1 MRRGHWAG
9 IAAGLAVVAAAAVTA
24 GCGGGGGSA
33 LSLDPVAA
41 AATKTQQAGAA
52 RLRLALSLS
61 GPQLQGGKALRLTGA
76 GAIDGTSGELTIDTS
91 SLVGSTGIAA
101 PAGTSVHEVSLR
113 EDGDYVVYVE
123 LAALAAHLPDGK
135 HWVKLD
141 ISKLGK
147 SAGVDLGKL
156 LSGSQFQPSDVL
168 SMLEA
173 EGATITN
180 LGSAT
185 VDGTAATHYRV
196 TIDVAKALQAKGLTS
211 PLLAGVA
218 AQLPTVPA
226 DVWIGR
232 DGLVHRIRISLGLAR
247 SHVGLTIDLYDY
259 GTHVSITAPPSSDV
273 YDATQLAEQGIAGG
287 LH

>member
-1 MRRGHWAG
+1 MRRGRWAG

-24 GCGGGGGSA
+24 GCGGGSA
-33 LSLDPVAA
+33 ISLDPVAA

-52 RLRLALSLS
+52 RLRLTLSLS
-61 GPQLQGGKALRLTGA
+61 SPQLQGGKAVRLTGA
-76 GAIDGTSGELTIDTS
+76 GAIDGTSGELTIDLS
-91 SLVGSTGIAA
+91 SLAGSTGIAA
-101 PAGTSVHEVSLR
+101 PAGTSMQEVSLR

-173 EGATITN
+173 EGAKVTN